1 MKIQFKTSEVV
12 ILLAASLM
20 SFLANMPDSVLGNVV
35 DKKVILAALTVLVI
49 VAMFRYLQFL
59 LLATITILAIG
70 ANLPAE
76 LASSLGISQL
86 ALLISLGAL
95 IAIAL
100 LNRAVKLLP
109 VNTAAEDAEPDDTGG
124 LTGREAM
131 MYAISKGDQ
140 AAVLRL
146 LVMNES
152 VNFTENGTT
161 PLHLAA
167 EKGYPDIV
175 RILISHGADF
185 RIKNAE
191 GKTALEVALAK
202 KSFVKTQEILHTVS
216 KPYFAEVD
224 QSETRRADAD
234 IWQKQH
240 DNK

>member
-12 ILLAASLM
+12 VLLAASLM
-20 SFLANMPDSVLGNVV
+20 SFLANMPDSLLGNVV

-86 ALLISLGAL
+86 ALLVALGAL

-109 VNTAAEDAEPDDTGG
+109 VNTEAQDAESHDSEIINR
-124 LTGREAM
+124 REAM
-131 MYAISKGDQ
+131 MAAIAKGDQ
-140 AAVLRL
+140 ATVLRL

-167 EKGYPDIV
+167 EKGYPDLV

-185 RIKNAE
+185 RIKNEE

-202 KSFVKTQEILHTVS
+202 KKFVKTQEILHTVS
-216 KPYFAEVD
+216 KPYFAELD

-234 IWQKQH
+234 LWQKQH